1 MNNEEKILAI
11 LETVQADI
19 SGLKVDVSG
28 LKGDVSD
35 LKGDVSDLKGDVSD
49 LKADMSDV
57 KGRLVRVELT
67 QENVILPQLQLLA
80 EGIATIDKKLIPR
93 SEIDEMKEDIS
104 LLKSVVRSLSQELAE
119 LKKAQ

>member
-28 LKGDVSD
+28 